1 MGKQFSLF
9 SLLNFFTYF
18 IKLNFFR
25 CNELLQSHIVKV
37 TYITP
42 SPLCGKKIKRQS
54 VAIVELKPPSND
66 CEPFEQNQGVTN
78 GFNSLDTRRSEDV
91 VLLMMMMMIA
101 VAMIL
106 TVPRQ
111 DVI

>member
-1 MGKQFSLF
+1 M
-9 SLLNFFTYF
+9 
-18 IKLNFFR
+18 
-25 CNELLQSHIVKV
+25 LLQSHIVKV

-54 VAIVELKPPSND
+54 VAIVDLKPPSND
-66 CEPFEQNQGVTN
+66 CEPLEQNLGVTN

-91 VLLMMMMMIA
+91 VLLMMMIA